1 VRAAAQ
7 TVGVVTGL
15 LVEAH
20 CLSDSSSNP
29 PVYVSAGNAVNAYG
43 GALQLIADGARALL
57 SFGIAGG
64 LDPKLPPG
72 TLVLARA
79 VIGPHGTRFDCDPN
93 WRGMVCSDARGRIEF
108 TDGSIAGRDSPV
120 LGQAGKA
127 KLFRESG
134 AIAVDME
141 SHAVARAAKEKNVP
155 FLALRAIADPARR
168 DVPDWVMIGVDSAGR
183 TRIAPVLAKLL
194 FRPWEIPR
202 LLELAKD
209 QKAALRALRRVADLA
224 ALTRF

>member
-1 VRAAAQ
+1 MRAAAQ

-15 LVEAH
+15 LVEAD
-20 CLSDSSSNP
+20 CLSGSSANP
-29 PVYVSAGNAVNAYG
+29 RIYVSAGNAVNAYG
-43 GALQLIADGARALL
+43 GAVQLIADGAKALL

-64 LDPKLPPG
+64 LDPNLPPG

-79 VIGPHGTRFDCDPN
+79 VIGPRGTRYDCDPN
-93 WRGMVCSDARGRIEF
+93 WRGMVCSDARGHIDF
-108 TDGSIAGRDSPV
+108 TDGAIAGSDSPI

-127 KLFRESG
+127 KLFRGSG
-134 AIAVDME
+134 AVAVDME

-155 FLALRAIADPARR
+155 FLALRAIADPAGR
-168 DVPDWVMIGVDSAGR
+168 DVPEWIMIGVDSGGR

-209 QKAALRALRRVADLA
+209 QKTALSALRRVADLA

>member
-29 PVYVSAGNAVNAYG
+29 PISVSAGNSVNAYG
-43 GALQLIADGARALL
+43 GALRLVADGAKALL

-79 VIGPHGTRFDCDPN
+79 VIGPHGTRFDSDPN
-93 WRGMVCSDARGRIEF
+93 WRGAVCSDARGRIEF

-120 LGQAGKA
+120 LDQASKA

-194 FRPWEIPR
+194 FRPWEILR

-209 QKAALRALRRVADLA
+209 QKAALSALRRVANLA